1 MNQFSPDRLVSQDD
15 WSDLSQFKSP
25 PTIDIERLHIHRLAR
40 LRACV
45 EETGAAMCLLVNPV
59 SLRYAVDYRAYALFQ
74 SHIPTAYLF
83 VPVDGPVVIHGAID
97 TAPMADESREARP
110 ISYFDGATELESNA
124 KELARDVVNYLKE
137 IGTDNRRVAV
147 EYVNPS
153 ITQALDPTGGADL
166 GAMVPPP
173 GQVTAAG

>member
-1 MNQFSPDRLVSQDD
+1 VNQFSPDRLVSQDD

-97 TAPMADESREARP
+97 ENPGTIPFQSERLFEAVRGVGGTVRWLSLPFEGHGYKARESVEHVLWEQLQW
-110 ISYFDGATELESNA
+110 FDAHVKGEN
-124 KELARDVVNYLKE
+124 
-137 IGTDNRRVAV
+137 
-147 EYVNPS
+147 
-153 ITQALDPTGGADL
+153 
-166 GAMVPPP
+166 
-173 GQVTAAG
+173 